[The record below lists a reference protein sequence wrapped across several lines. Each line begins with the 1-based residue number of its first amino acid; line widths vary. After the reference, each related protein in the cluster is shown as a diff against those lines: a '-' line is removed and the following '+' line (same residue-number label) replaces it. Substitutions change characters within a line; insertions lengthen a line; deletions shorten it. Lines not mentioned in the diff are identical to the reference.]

1 MGKARNW
8 RAWVLLGLACVAG
21 CAKSDAD
28 RLGRIARMSSEKLDR
43 LTGGA
48 RGKVAGGW
56 HAARGSLGEATLD
69 SRVATRLK
77 WDKLLADA
85 DIQVKSTAPG
95 VVELTG
101 TVGNQEQRR
110 HALQLANE
118 TDGVTSVL
126 DSLQIAAR

>member
-8 RAWVLLGLACVAG
+8 RAWVLLGVACVGG

-28 RLGRIARMSSEKLDR
+28 RLARIAHKSGEKLDH
-43 LTGGA
+43 LTGGV
-48 RGKVAGGW
+48 RGKVASGW
-56 HAARGSLGEATLD
+56 QAARGSLGEATLD

-85 DIQVKSTAPG
+85 DIQVKTTAPG

-101 TVGNQEQRR
+101 TVADQAQRQQ
-110 HALQLANE
+110 ALQLANS
-118 TDGVTSVL
+118 TDGVTSVT
-126 DSLQIAAR
+126 DSLQIGGK